1 VALERIARH
10 GGATDKVRTAVL
22 DAAAGLSR
30 HYADQVRRAVGR

>member
-1 VALERIARH
+1 
-10 GGATDKVRTAVL
+10 VRTAVL